1 MRALGSVRHLKIAV
15 LFVLGVLLLGTVGYM
30 LIEQLSFVD
39 ALYTTINMMATVGN
53 VVHPL
58 SGPGRLFSMLVIV
71 VGVGSLL
78 YTLGAGMEFMIE
90 GHFSQ
95 AVRKRFMEHK
105 IAALRQHYI
114 VCGFGRVGSQIAED
128 VAAAGLPFVVIDT
141 KDGNVQT
148 CIQRDYLALQGDAT
162 SDDVLQEA
170 GIRQAKGLLV
180 ATDEDAHNISITLS
194 ARHLN
199 SKLFIVARANHKE
212 TEAKLKLAG
221 ADRVH
226 SPYTMSG
233 HRMTQVALQPGVVDF
248 FDVLTKEE
256 RTELAIE
263 ELDLAAASPLVGITF
278 VDAQKTM
285 RHGMMIVAVKKAG
298 RIIPGASAHVSLA
311 AGDTVIV
318 VGSSEQLAAFQQEQQ
333 RWVHQRESSR

>member
-1 MRALGSVRHLKIAV
+1 MRVLGSFRHLKIAL
-15 LFVLGVLLLGTVGYM
+15 LFVFSVLLLGTVGYM

-39 ALYTTINMMATVGN
+39 ALYTTIGMMATVGN
-53 VVHPL
+53 VVQPL
-58 SGPGRLFSMLVIV
+58 SGPGRLFSVFVIV
-71 VGVGSLL
+71 FGVGSLL
-78 YTLGAGMEFMIE
+78 YTFGAGMEFMIE
-90 GHFSQ
+90 GHFSL
-95 AVRKRFMEHK
+95 AVRRRFMEHK
-105 IAALRQHYI
+105 IAALRQHSI

-128 VAAAGLPFVVIDT
+128 LAAAGLPFVVIDM
-141 KDGNVQT
+141 KEGNVQT
-148 CIQRDYLALQGDAT
+148 CIQRGYLALQGDAT

-180 ATDEDAHNISITLS
+180 ATEEDAHNISITLS

-199 SKLFIVARANHKE
+199 SKLFIVARANHSE

-233 HRMTQVALQPGVVDF
+233 HRMTQIALQPGVVDF
-248 FDVLTKEE
+248 LDVLTRAE
-256 RTELAIE
+256 RTDLAIE
-263 ELDLAAASPLVGITF
+263 ELDLAATSPLVGRTL

-298 RIIPGASAHVSLA
+298 RIIPGATADISLA
-311 AGDTVIV
+311 AGDTVII
-318 VGSSEQLAAFQQEQQ
+318 VGQSEQLAAFEQQ
-333 RWVHQRESSR
+333 QRGSSG

>member
-1 MRALGSVRHLKIAV
+1 MRVLGSFRHLKIAL
-15 LFVLGVLLLGTVGYM
+15 LFVFSVLLLGTVGYM

-39 ALYTTINMMATVGN
+39 ALYTTIGMMATVGN
-53 VVHPL
+53 VVQPL
-58 SGPGRLFSMLVIV
+58 SGPGRLFSVFVIV
-71 VGVGSLL
+71 FGVGSLL
-78 YTLGAGMEFMIE
+78 YTFGTGMEFMIE
-90 GHFSQ
+90 GHFSL
-95 AVRKRFMEHK
+95 AIRRRFMERK
-105 IAALRQHYI
+105 IAALRQHSI

-128 VAAAGLPFVVIDT
+128 LAAAGLPFVVIDM
-141 KDGNVQT
+141 KEGNVQT
-148 CIQRDYLALQGDAT
+148 CIQRGYLALQGDAT

-180 ATDEDAHNISITLS
+180 ATEEDAHNISITLS

-199 SKLFIVARANHKE
+199 SKLFIVARANHRE

-233 HRMTQVALQPGVVDF
+233 HRMTQIALQPGVVDF
-248 FDVLTKEE
+248 LDVLTRAE
-256 RTELAIE
+256 RTDLAIE
-263 ELDLAAASPLVGITF
+263 ELDLAATSPLVGRTL

-298 RIIPGASAHVSLA
+298 RIIPGATADISLA
-311 AGDTVIV
+311 AGDTVII
-318 VGSSEQLAAFQQEQQ
+318 VGQSEQLAAFEQQ
-333 RWVHQRESSR
+333 QRGSSG